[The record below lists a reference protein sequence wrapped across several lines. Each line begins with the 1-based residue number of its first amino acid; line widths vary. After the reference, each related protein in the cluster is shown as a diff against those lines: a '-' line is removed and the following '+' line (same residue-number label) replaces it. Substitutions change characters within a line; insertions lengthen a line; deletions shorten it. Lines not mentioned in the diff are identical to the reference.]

1 MEEKEFAKE
10 LKYVKKNRFRETTE
24 WWDTTHNSTY
34 DIKNGKL
41 RLTVHERYVESPHE
55 FSF

>member
-41 RLTVHERYVESPHE
+41 RLTVHERYEESPHE